1 MNYYL
6 VHKDY
11 DENSEV
17 ICSSNEK
24 LEKGDVVVIPIGYRV
39 TVALVVKELDV
50 YEAMSRAYNRI
61 REIVDVVEMT
71 EFKKKLENEMM
82 ASQIEEIMEEKV
94 DELKRIDSYRR
105 IADKNPE
112 FKELF
117 DKYQSLK
124 KSNSTPNLY

>member
-124 KSNSTPNLY
+124 KNNTSTLY

>member
-124 KSNSTPNLY
+124 KSSSTPNLY

>member
-39 TVALVVKELDV
+39 TVAIVAKELDV

-124 KSNSTPNLY
+124 KSSSTPNLY